1 MLWSYIIKENTECFS
16 VRWLSFA
23 EGITKSRRCWRWTY
37 ATRRRHSSNSISLS
51 IFCHLCTMMCWCVV
65 WSFHKAILR
74 GFLGWINWNKILNWA
89 IWSGYRPI
97 YPSNDW
103 KQYFSI
109 FFYYSESNVLS
120 LVTLTV
126 LTYRIGEVF
135 IHLSPEETQDF
146 LETAKSK
153 LQEEI
158 KTLDSQSGEVKSILG
173 NLKVKLYAKFGN
185 NINLEAEE
193 EWKNTII

>member
-1 MLWSYIIKENTECFS
+1 MWCGHFTKQSSEGFLKDGSTE
-16 VRWLSFA
+16 
-23 EGITKSRRCWRWTY
+23 TKYEIERFDQ
-37 ATRRRHSSNSISLS
+37 AIDLS
-51 IFCHLCTMMCWCVV
+51 ILQTTE
-65 WSFHKAILR
+65 
-74 GFLGWINWNKILNWA
+74 N
-89 IWSGYRPI
+89 
-97 YPSNDW
+97 
-103 KQYFSI
+103 SI
-109 FFYYSESNVLS
+109 FFYHSESNVLS

-135 IHLSPEETQDF
+135 IHLSSEETQDF

-193 EWKNTII
+193 E